1 VAFAL
6 NTGASCSVTFYEFD
20 EAGTRRESLTYT
32 LPDTIVTIIHDIAVT
47 ENYYIVVEGPV
58 QFSVQKFLQDYLL
71 SRCSVAECLVYE
83 PGEQTRV
90 HVIPRHKGQA
100 GGWWGVGC
108 GGMSLS
114 RQGGRAAGSV
124 VVAPGADRLTCLG
137 TSHHCH
143 TCHPMTP
150 PQNLKL

>member
-1 VAFAL
+1 VAFAF

-47 ENYYIVVEGPV
+47 ENYYIIVEGPV
-58 QFSVQKFLQDYLL
+58 QFSVQKFLREYLL

-83 PGEQTRV
+83 PSEQTRV

-100 GGWWGVGC
+100 GEWVWLGRD
-108 GGMSLS
+108 GGFE
-114 RQGGRAAGSV
+114 RKHVCCCDVQGSGGELHFE
-124 VVAPGADRLTCLG
+124 P
-137 TSHHCH
+137 
-143 TCHPMTP
+143 
-150 PQNLKL
+150 